1 MIIKWVSESRSVVS
15 DSMQP
20 HKLYS
25 PWNSPGQNTG
35 VGSLSLLQGNLP
47 NPGIKPK
54 FPALQADALPAE
66 SQGKPKNTG
75 EGSLYPFSSRSSWPR
90 NWTGVSCIAGGFF
103 TNWAFGRYIDV
114 KVLVCMDLG
123 ITRDWGSLICVPTG
137 KGGSGWDLVC
147 EKGTACQAYTD
158 DKRTRPLL
166 PRHRKSLGVHY
177 IFFTAHTTADLLP
190 QNRKTRSGIVDL
202 IVIQSLLLPRINYI
216 RLLFRSSLICCFAWG
231 NACPKMLS
239 LPFEHMK
246 FFQQGVKLIIT

>member
-1 MIIKWVSESRSVVS
+1 MIIIKWVSESRSVVS
-15 DSMQP
+15 DSLQP
-20 HKLYS
+20 HKLYG

-75 EGSLYPFSSRSSWPR
+75 EGSLSLFQQIFLAQEL
-90 NWTGVSCIAGGFF
+90 NWGLLHCRWILYQLSFWEIYRCESTCIHG
-103 TNWAFGRYIDV
+103 
-114 KVLVCMDLG
+114 LG

-147 EKGTACQAYTD
+147 EKGTVCQAYTD
-158 DKRTRPLL
+158 EKRTRPLL

-216 RLLFRSSLICCFAWG
+216 RLLFRPSLICCFAWG
-231 NACPKMLS
+231 NAYPKMLS
-239 LPFEHMK
+239 LLFEHMK

>member
-1 MIIKWVSESRSVVS
+1 MKVAQSC
-15 DSMQP
+15 
-20 HKLYS
+20 L
-25 PWNSPGQNTG
+25 T
-35 VGSLSLLQGNLP
+35 LC
-47 NPGIKPK
+47 NPTNYTVHGI
-54 FPALQADALPAE
+54 LQARILEWVAFPF
-66 SQGKPKNTG
+66 SRGIFPTQGSNPSFLHCRQMLYQLSHR
-75 EGSLYPFSSRSSWPR
+75 GSPRILEKVAYPSSSRSSWPR

-158 DKRTRPLL
+158 DKRRPLL

-231 NACPKMLS
+231 NACPRMLS
-239 LPFEHMK
+239 LLFEHMK